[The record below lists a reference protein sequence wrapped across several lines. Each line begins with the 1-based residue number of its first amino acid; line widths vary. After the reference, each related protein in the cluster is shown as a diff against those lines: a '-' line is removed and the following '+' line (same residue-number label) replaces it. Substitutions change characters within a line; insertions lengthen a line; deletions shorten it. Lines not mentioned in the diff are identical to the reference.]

1 MPQWTRREFIRLGG
15 TAALA
20 AQSFD
25 SLAAGAPAVTGD
37 GAAVYRKAL
46 VLDCNTLASIGEF
59 CCGQDKDT
67 AEALKLLRQS
77 GVSAVKT
84 TLGGSSAGFEEAV
97 ADIAAAQHLVEQ
109 RPDLFIKLV
118 RAEDLARAKREGR
131 IALIFSFEAASM
143 LEDKPERIELFRN
156 LGVRV
161 MQLSYNHQ
169 SPFGYGCLD
178 GDDKG
183 LTELGRQAIARM
195 NTLGVALDLSHSN
208 ARTTADG
215 IAASARPPLISHAG
229 CRAVFDHPRNKLDRD
244 LKAMADKGGV
254 MGIYM
259 LPFICEESRQPT
271 LADYMKHMVHALNV
285 CGEDHVGIGTDVP
298 FFTVDDDTL
307 KAMREDEDKRKAA
320 GIAAPGEDRPPY
332 IPDLNTPRKLERV
345 TTALLKAGYTARV
358 ADKVLGLNF
367 ERAFWEIWA

>member
-1 MPQWTRREFIRLGG
+1 MSEIRRSRRAIRDILVGI
-15 TAALA
+15 LK
-20 AQSFD
+20 
-25 SLAAGAPAVTGD
+25 AGIDEG
-37 GAAVYRKAL
+37 
-46 VLDCNTLASIGEF
+46 VLDPPKI
-59 CCGQDKDT
+59 D
-67 AEALKLLRQS
+67 
-77 GVSAVKT
+77 
-84 TLGGSSAGFEEAV
+84 
-97 ADIAAAQHLVEQ
+97 
-109 RPDLFIKLV
+109 
-118 RAEDLARAKREGR
+118 GR
-131 IALIFSFEAASM
+131 
-143 LEDKPERIELFRN
+143 
-156 LGVRV
+156 
-161 MQLSYNHQ
+161 
-169 SPFGYGCLD
+169 
-178 GDDKG
+178 
-183 LTELGRQAIARM
+183 
-195 NTLGVALDLSHSN
+195 
-208 ARTTADG
+208 
-215 IAASARPPLISHAG
+215 
-229 CRAVFDHPRNKLDRD
+229 RD

>member
-208 ARTTADG
+208 ARTIRRG
-215 IAASARPPLISHAG
+215 
-229 CRAVFDHPRNKLDRD
+229 
-244 LKAMADKGGV
+244 
-254 MGIYM
+254 
-259 LPFICEESRQPT
+259 
-271 LADYMKHMVHALNV
+271 
-285 CGEDHVGIGTDVP
+285 
-298 FFTVDDDTL
+298 
-307 KAMREDEDKRKAA
+307 
-320 GIAAPGEDRPPY
+320 
-332 IPDLNTPRKLERV
+332 
-345 TTALLKAGYTARV
+345 
-358 ADKVLGLNF
+358 
-367 ERAFWEIWA
+367 